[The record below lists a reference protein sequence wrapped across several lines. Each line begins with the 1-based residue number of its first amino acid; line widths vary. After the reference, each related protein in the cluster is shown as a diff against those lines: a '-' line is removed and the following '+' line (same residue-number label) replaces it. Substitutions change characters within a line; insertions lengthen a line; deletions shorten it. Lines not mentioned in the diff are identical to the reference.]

1 MRAPH
6 EGFFHG
12 SLTLQRKVD
21 AKPSPKTG
29 TGSATVGVED
39 HEDEGRAV
47 PVPVFG
53 RRLERDR
60 QKGGQAPSGHAGESL
75 ERSLL
80 SEPVPL
86 FDST

>member
-1 MRAPH
+1 MPQNLA
-6 EGFFHG
+6 
-12 SLTLQRKVD
+12 LQRKVD

-53 RRLERDR
+53 RRFERVKKGDR
-60 QKGGQAPSGHAGESL
+60 HRAGTLGESL
-75 ERSLL
+75 ERSRVALGASPPFRL
-80 SEPVPL
+80 DL
-86 FDST
+86 AL